1 MRPAIIWWRLTA
13 GDALGVGAGVGSAV
27 AGADAV
33 AEGAVDALGGGP
45 LGDPGDLAAWDGF
58 GVGVSAPHAARN
70 SATPPASDAPRN
82 RRRVMVPAERPA

>member
-1 MRPAIIWWRLTA
+1 MTRWVSGPALAAASRAPTRWPRA
-13 GDALGVGAGVGSAV
+13 RG
-27 AGADAV
+27 
-33 AEGAVDALGGGP
+33 DALGGGP